1 MANKRRYVRKAGAK
15 GRFKNN
21 ELDSPA
27 AKEAFAK
34 GFYKQNQKRIDSA
47 INK

>member
-1 MANKRRYVRKAGAK
+1 MANKRRYVRKAGSK

-27 AKEAFAK
+27 AKEEFAK
-34 GFYKQNQKRIDSA
+34 KYYGQHQKRID
-47 INK
+47 

>member
-21 ELDSPA
+21 ELDNPA

-34 GFYKQNQKRIDSA
+34 KY
-47 INK
+47 